1 MSKLS
6 PFHYVKNINS
16 KKSYDFDL
24 SGYSPFLVNRCL
36 AGFID
41 CIMLVEAMNQAHLLS
56 PALQYD
62 FYYYAVRKGSRFDPV
77 PKPEEPAHLDAVME
91 YYGYSRQ
98 KAMQAMKILTSTQV
112 SEIVRKL
119 DKGGKS

>member
-1 MSKLS
+1 MSKRN
-6 PFHYVKNINS
+6 PFDYVKSIN
-16 KKSYDFDL
+16 KKNYEYDL
-24 SGYSPFLVNRCL
+24 AGYNPFLTNRAF

-41 CIMLVEAMNQAHLLS
+41 TIMFAEAMNQAHLLS

-77 PKPEEPAHLDAVME
+77 PKPEDPAHLDAVMD

-98 KAMQAMKILTSTQV
+98 KAMQAMNILTPTQV
-112 SEIVRKL
+112 SDIVRKL